1 MSNIIT
7 AVFDDGETSV
17 VTESQYMWATG
28 QILQIDGIDLPSI
41 YRVHFSNSA
50 SGQAKTQIG
59 TSDGVIIPNV
69 FFTTGKDIY
78 AWVMVTSSDSAE
90 EIEYDIHIPVLE
102 ASEPEDT
109 TTTDEEQSIITQA
122 INQLSSAVD
131 ALNTATA
138 TVGAA
143 VTKLDTL
150 LFNINDTGELVYS
163 YESEDEEGE

>member
-7 AVFDDGETSV
+7 ATFDSGETSV
-17 VTESQYMWATG
+17 VTTPQYMWAKG
-28 QILQIDGIDLPSI
+28 QILQIDGLDLPSV
-41 YRVHFSNSA
+41 YRVNFSNSA

-59 TSDGVIIPNV
+59 TADGVIIPNV

-78 AWVMVTSSDSAE
+78 AWVVLTASDSAE
-90 EIEYDIHIPVLE
+90 EIEYDIQIPILD

-109 TTTDEEQSIITQA
+109 ETTDEEETIITQA
-122 INQLSSAVD
+122 INQLSNAID

-150 LFNINDTGELVYS
+150 LFTINGTGELIYT
-163 YESEDEEGE
+163 YEEEESD